1 MKKIQ
6 DFETYK
12 KRLRT
17 LKGFRE
23 EDMSQLEFDVIVV
36 KKYDEKYSDK
46 IEENKNIVIS
56 SEEFENEVGLWIS
69 REEADEA
76 LEQYNK
82 YVKSRNIVEVSDLTL
97 LKNLVF
103 YEMQLK
109 RVARAINEEY
119 RKVKAEGKTADVPS
133 YELKTINSI
142 NEQIIELKK
151 VLGLAEEQKGADPFI
166 YIEQLKKKFKVWRE
180 NNQGSRTLVCPHC
193 SQMVMLK
200 IRTESW
206 EALKHPFFKDK
217 ILCNDWAWELYKT
230 KVITSLDLA
239 KILLGKDCKS
249 DLFVQW
255 LEKKIYGIKEN
266 IDPLKES
273 GID

>member
-1 MKKIQ
+1 MANIPE
-6 DFETYK
+6 FETYK

-23 EDMSQLEFDVIVV
+23 EDMSQPEFDVIVI
-36 KKYDEKYSDK
+36 KKYDKKYSDK
-46 IEENKNIVIS
+46 PEENKSVVIS

-69 REEADEA
+69 EAEANEA

-166 YIEQLKKKFKVWRE
+166 YIEQLKKKFKVWLK

-200 IRTESW
+200 IRTDAW
-206 EALKHPFFKDK
+206 ETLKHPFFKDK
-217 ILCNDWAWELYKT
+217 VLCNEHLLTMLKEEKIT
-230 KVITSLDLA
+230 KLDAA
-239 KILLGKDCKS
+239 KILLGADCKS
-249 DLFVQW
+249 ELFIDW
-255 LEKKIYGIKEN
+255 LLKKMVPEN
-266 IDPLKES
+266 KDPLLES
-273 GID
+273 GD